1 MPETPS
7 SRSHCPRICP
17 FRDVEP
23 IASENDRMVE
33 EVGVV
38 TQLRELEGEK
48 DVTGILPRSREQL
61 EARRINAIRG
71 CAAAIFH
78 HECEWFI
85 NEYDMTTQSY
95 QIVYVPMGN
104 R

>member
-7 SRSHCPRICP
+7 SRSHCPRICA
-17 FRDVEP
+17 FRGVEP
-23 IASENDRMVE
+23 AASENGRMVE
-33 EVGVV
+33 EVAVI
-38 TQLRELEGEK
+38 TQLRELEGQK

-61 EARRINAIRG
+61 GARRINAIRG

-78 HECEWFI
+78 HECEWFV

-95 QIVYVPMGN
+95 QIVYIPIEE